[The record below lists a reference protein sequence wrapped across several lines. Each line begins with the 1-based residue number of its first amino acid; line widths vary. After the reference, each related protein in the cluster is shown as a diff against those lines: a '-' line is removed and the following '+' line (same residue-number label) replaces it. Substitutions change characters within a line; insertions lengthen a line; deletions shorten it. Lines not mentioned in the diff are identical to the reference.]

1 MTAPVVEQT
10 WEADP
15 DGSGSVR
22 KRPTEVRPEVVDP
35 AKDPLWG
42 WELEP
47 SGEGYVRIP
56 PHLMPPIPRKG
67 TWCKIINLTQA
78 TEKND
83 AIVEVQSVQ
92 EDGNVIITV
101 EEEEFM
107 IRPVNLAPLLGSEKM
122 IAAHKEVKLN
132 VNGVNCDNCR
142 KPLVAALCK
151 IPGVDEGS
159 VAVKTKTESGAHP
172 NILTVRSVA
181 DEAAIKE
188 AISTLDAGRDKY
200 TIIA

>member
-1 MTAPVVEQT
+1 MTAPVVEKT

-22 KRPTEVRPEVVDP
+22 IRPTAPGSEVADP
-35 AKDPLWG
+35 TKDPMWG
-42 WELEP
+42 WKLEP

-56 PHLMPPIPRKG
+56 PHLLPPVPRKG
-67 TWCKIINLTQA
+67 TWCKIFGLTQA

-83 AIVEVQSVQ
+83 AIVEVESVQ
-92 EDGNVIITV
+92 EDGNVVISV
-101 EEEEFM
+101 DGEEFM

-122 IAAHKEVKLN
+122 IAAHKEVTLN

-142 KPLVAALCK
+142 KPLIAALCK

-159 VAVKTKTESGAHP
+159 VAVKTKSESGAHP
-172 NILTVRSVA
+172 NTLTVRSVA

-188 AISTLDAGRDKY
+188 AIGMLDAGRNKF
-200 TIIA
+200 TIAA